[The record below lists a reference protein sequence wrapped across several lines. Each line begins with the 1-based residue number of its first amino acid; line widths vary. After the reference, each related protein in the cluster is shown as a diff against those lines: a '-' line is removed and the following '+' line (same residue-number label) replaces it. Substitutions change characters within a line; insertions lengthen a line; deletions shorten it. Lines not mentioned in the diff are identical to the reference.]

1 MASILIV
8 EDDIAIARLVAD
20 HLQRAG
26 HVVDVVHD
34 GGAALLRARASRP
47 TLMLLDVMLPGAS
60 GIEVCAEVR
69 TWGPPQPVIVMLT
82 ARSSEDDAVEAF
94 ESGADDYVR
103 KPFGVAELVRRVE
116 ALLGL
121 SRRAP
126 VSVSVMRLGA
136 MEIDRAA
143 RQVTVGGASVRL
155 TPKELDLLVH
165 LAERPGNVLDRDSLL
180 AEVWGYSHAGYART
194 VDSHVTRIRKKLAA
208 AGLSPEPIATVHGVG
223 YRFDARVDAKG
234 TDA

>member
-8 EDDIAIARLVAD
+8 EDDAAIARLVAD
-20 HLQRAG
+20 HLARAG
-26 HVVDVVHD
+26 HHTEVVHD
-34 GGAALLRARASRP
+34 GDAALLRARAARP
-47 TLMLLDVMLPGAS
+47 ALILLDVMLPGAS

-69 TWGPPQPVIVMLT
+69 TWGAPQPVIVMLT
-82 ARSSEDDAVEAF
+82 ARSSEEDAVEAF

-103 KPFGVAELVRRVE
+103 KPFGVAELVRRVQ

-126 VSVSVMRLGA
+126 VSLSVMRFGA

-143 RQVTVGGASVRL
+143 RQVSVDGTAVRL

-165 LAERPGNVLDRDSLL
+165 LAERPGTVLDRDSLL
-180 AEVWGYSHAGYART
+180 AEVWGYRHAGYART
-194 VDSHVTRIRKKLAA
+194 VDSHVTRIRKKLAL

-223 YRFDARVDAKG
+223 YRFDGKG
-234 TDA
+234 SSA